1 MQLTKGEIM
10 NYGYFDDPNRE
21 YVITDPRTPTK
32 WINYIGTLQ
41 FGGFVDHTGGALI
54 CKTDPTFNRITKYM
68 QQMPSSDF
76 KGETLYLRIHPR
88 AERSDERSSRSTVEA
103 RRYNVFSPFFVPT
116 LDAFDK
122 YECRVGLGY
131 TRILTEFHGIRT
143 EVTIFVPANAA
154 VEVRDIRITNLSDIP
169 LAIDA
174 IPVLEYTHP
183 DALKQFTNA
192 DWIPQTMT
200 SKAVR
205 DGDCLVLVQ
214 YPFMFRDSKI
224 NYFTSNA
231 PVSSF
236 ETDRKN
242 FLGHNEYGTWAD
254 PASLH
259 SEELSNTEALR
270 GDNIAALMHHL
281 GTLQPGETKRF
292 ITQLG
297 QETNLEAA
305 AQSIETYRN
314 PESVDDALAKMKH
327 FWDEYLSTL
336 QVETPDEAMNVILN
350 IHNPHQCFITRQ
362 WSRYLSYYQLG
373 LGARGIG
380 IRDSSQDL
388 LGVMANIPQDAK
400 EFLKT
405 LLSFQKQNGSAM
417 HQFNPL
423 TMEGNIGDS
432 AEQEDRPHYYSDDH
446 LWSVLGVTAYIK
458 ETGDLAFLDERV
470 HFYEKDPVEGTSVL
484 DHMIRALR
492 FTRNDLGKHGLPLLG
507 FADWNDTINLAKG
520 AESLFSAHL
529 YGRAL
534 KECIALLDY
543 LGRQEEADEWRE
555 AHAEMK
561 ARVEEH
567 AWDGEWYVMYFD
579 HDGTPLGSHKNQYG
593 QIHLN
598 GQSWAVLSGFASQD
612 HARRAMDSVYT
623 RLNTK
628 YGIKLSTPGYNGFDP
643 RYGGVTTY
651 PPGAKENGGIFLH
664 PNPWAIIAETM
675 LGNGDRAYEYYSQ
688 INPAAKNDMIDLY
701 ESEPYV
707 YPQNIL
713 GDEHPQFGLARNSWL
728 SGTASWMYQTG
739 TQWILGIR
747 AEYEGLRIDPCIP
760 SQWDGFQA
768 TRKYRGVTYHITVTN
783 PKHVCKGVEKV
794 RVQGGRAEGSLI
806 RADETA
812 VEVHVEVTLGSS

>member
-1 MQLTKGEIM
+1 
-10 NYGYFDDPNRE
+10 
-21 YVITDPRTPTK
+21 
-32 WINYIGTLQ
+32 
-41 FGGFVDHTGGALI
+41 
-54 CKTDPTFNRITKYM
+54 M
-68 QQMPSSDF
+68 QQMPSYDF
-76 KGETLYLRIHPR
+76 KGETLYLRIKQGN
-88 AERSDERSSRSTVEA
+88 S
-103 RRYNVFSPFFVPT
+103 YNVFSPFFVPT
-116 LDAFDK
+116 LDAFDT

-131 TRILTEFHGIRT
+131 TRILSEFHGIRT
-143 EVTIFVPANAA
+143 EVTIFVPTNAT
-154 VEVRDIRITNLSDIP
+154 VEIRDIKVTNISDTP
-169 LAIDA
+169 VEIDA

-200 SKAVR
+200 SKAIWE
-205 DGDCLVLVQ
+205 GDCVVLIQ
-214 YPFMFRDSKI
+214 YPFMLRDSRI
-224 NYFTSNA
+224 NYFTSNL

-236 ETDRKN
+236 ETDRKQ
-242 FLGHNEYGTWAD
+242 FLGDNEYGTWAK
-254 PASLH
+254 PASLQNA
-259 SEELSNTEALR
+259 ELSNTEALR

-297 QETNLEAA
+297 QEANLSEA

-314 PESVDDALAKMKH
+314 HKSVDDALAEMKH

-336 QVETPDEAMNVILN
+336 QVETPDEAMNAILN

-380 IRDSSQDL
+380 IRDSSQDI
-388 LGVMANIPQDAK
+388 LGVIANMPQDAK

-423 TMEGNIGDS
+423 TMEGSIGDS
-432 AEQEDRPHYYSDDH
+432 EEQEDRPHYYSDDH

-458 ETGDLAFLDERV
+458 ETGDVAFLEEPIP
-470 HFYEKDPVEGTSVL
+470 FYEKDKEGNPAETASVM
-484 DHMIRALR
+484 DHARRALA
-492 FTRNDLGKHGLPLLG
+492 FTRSDLGAHGLPLLG

-534 KECIALLDY
+534 NEFIVLLEH
-543 LGRQEEADEWRE
+543 LGRQEEADEWRK

-561 ARVEEH
+561 ARLEEY

-579 HDGTPLGSHKNQYG
+579 HDGMPVGSHKNQYG

-598 GQSWAVLSGFASQD
+598 GQSWAVLSGFASQER
-612 HARRAMDSVYT
+612 ARQAMDSVY
-623 RLNTK
+623 RHLNTK
-628 YGIKLSTPGYNGFDP
+628 YGIKLSTPGYNGYDP

-664 PNPWAIIAETM
+664 PNPWAMIAETM

-688 INPAAKNDMIDLY
+688 INPAAKNDMVDLY

-747 AEYEGLRIDPCIP
+747 ADYEGLRIDPCIP
-760 SQWDGFQA
+760 SSWEGFKA
-768 TRKYRGVTYHITVTN
+768 KRKYRGVTYHITVTN
-783 PKHVCKGVEKV
+783 PKHLCKGVEKV
-794 RVQGGRAEGSLI
+794 IVNGGQVYPEQGRRTEGSLI

-812 VEVHVEVTLGSS
+812 IEVHVEVTLG

>member
-1 MQLTKGEIM
+1 M

-21 YVITDPRTPTK
+21 YVITNPRTPTK
-32 WINYIGTLQ
+32 WINYIGTLH

-54 CKTDPTFNRITKYM
+54 CKNDPTFNRITKYI

-76 KGETLYLRIHPR
+76 KGETLYLRIKLR
-88 AERSDERSSRSTVEA
+88 AERTLSEQTRDEVAVEA
-103 RRYNVFSPFFVPT
+103 RSYKVFSPFFVPT
-116 LDAFDK
+116 LDPYER

-131 TRILTEFHGIRT
+131 TRIVTEFYGTRT
-143 EVTIFVPANAA
+143 EATIFVPIHGS
-154 VEVRDIRITNLSDIP
+154 VEVRDVKITNISDRP
-169 LAIDA
+169 LEIDA

-200 SKAVR
+200 SKAMKN
-205 DGDCLVLVQ
+205 GDCILLIQ
-214 YPFMFRDSKI
+214 YPFMYRDNKI
-224 NYFTSNA
+224 NYFTSNLPA
-231 PVSSF
+231 SSF
-236 ETDRKN
+236 ETDRKK
-242 FLGHNEYGTWAD
+242 FLGNNEYGTWAN
-254 PASLH
+254 PLSLQND
-259 SEELSNTEALR
+259 ELSNTEALR

-281 GTLQPGETKRF
+281 GTLQPGETKRLV
-292 ITQLG
+292 TQLG
-297 QETNLEAA
+297 QEANLEAA
-305 AQSIETYRN
+305 QQSIATYLD
-314 PESVDDALAKMKH
+314 PSCIDQALAEMKN
-327 FWDEYLSTL
+327 FWDEYLSTM
-336 QVETPDEAMNVILN
+336 QVETPDPAMNAILN
-350 IHNPHQCFITRQ
+350 VHNPHQCFITRQ

-380 IRDSSQDL
+380 IRDSSQDV
-388 LGVMANIPQDAK
+388 LGVMGNIPQNAK

-417 HQFNPL
+417 HFFNPL
-423 TMEGNIGDS
+423 TLEGSIGDA
-432 AEQEDRPHYYSDDH
+432 AEMEDHPHYYSDDH

-458 ETGDLAFLDERV
+458 ETGDVTFLDEMV
-470 HFYEKDPVEGTSVL
+470 TFYEKDKDGFPLQTGSVL
-484 DHMIRALR
+484 DHVKRALT
-492 FTRNDLGKHGLPLLG
+492 FTRSDLGKHGLPLLG
-507 FADWNDTINLAKG
+507 FADWNDTINLATG

-529 YGRAL
+529 YGRAVN
-534 KECIALLDY
+534 EFSGLLDY
-543 LGRQEEADEWRE
+543 LGRKEEADEWRE
-555 AHAEMK
+555 AYAEMK
-561 ARVEEH
+561 ARVEQH

-579 HDGTPLGSHKNQYG
+579 RDGTPVGSHKNQYG

-598 GQSWAVLSGFASQD
+598 GQSWAVLSGFASQER
-612 HARRAMDSVYT
+612 ARQAMDSVYK

-664 PNPWAIIAETM
+664 PNPWAMIAETI

-688 INPAAKNDMIDLY
+688 INPAGKNDMIDLY

-760 SQWDGFQA
+760 SKWDGFKA
-768 TRKYRGVTYHITVTN
+768 VRKYRGVTYHITVHN
-783 PKHVCKGVEKV
+783 PEHVCKAVEKV
-794 RVQGGRAEGSLI
+794 VVHGGRAEGSLI
-806 RADETA
+806 RADKA
-812 VEVHVEVTLGSS
+812 AKEVNVEVTLR